1 MLVQIVLHCNKA
13 LWIMIIDKVLLFFID
28 ASGKS
33 WFLTCQNFCVKCTK
47 NFCLYTTCR
56 HLLYPGRIRTRV
68 SQGRPKMDIK
78 IDVHMWFSVLCMF
91 NIHKCIIHHIN
102 QNFSADA
109 KMYHTC
115 VYVEHT
121 WSYDH
126 ICTWFW
132 RSFSGSAAIINLPLK
147 ILDTEW

>member
-1 MLVQIVLHCNKA
+1 MYMFTFSAKVDHDSCNFSQEIICLHN
-13 LWIMIIDKVLLFFID
+13 LW
-28 ASGKS
+28 
-33 WFLTCQNFCVKCTK
+33 T
-47 NFCLYTTCR
+47 R

-68 SQGRPKMDIK
+68 SHGRPKIDIK

-115 VYVEHT
+115 VYVDHT
-121 WSYDH
+121 
-126 ICTWFW
+126 
-132 RSFSGSAAIINLPLK
+132 
-147 ILDTEW
+147 

>member
-1 MLVQIVLHCNKA
+1 MHISKA
-13 LWIMIIDKVLLFFID
+13 LLLLLHSFAHEYLIFLLNYYTGIVPKANIVWI
-28 ASGKS
+28 
-33 WFLTCQNFCVKCTK
+33 
-47 NFCLYTTCR
+47 R

-78 IDVHMWFSVLCMF
+78 IDVQMWFSVLCMF

-126 ICTWFW
+126 ICTQFW
-132 RSFSGSAAIINLPLK
+132 RSFSGSATIINLPLK

>member
-1 MLVQIVLHCNKA
+1 MSELVPNF
-13 LWIMIIDKVLLFFID
+13 VLLLLHLSYEIKTFSKINNYLFF
-28 ASGKS
+28 S
-33 WFLTCQNFCVKCTK
+33 WGHFMYFLVVVLVKLTEE
-47 NFCLYTTCR
+47 YR

-68 SQGRPKMDIK
+68 SHGRPKIDIK

-126 ICTWFW
+126 ICTQFW

>member
-1 MLVQIVLHCNKA
+1 MFGLK
-13 LWIMIIDKVLLFFID
+13 DSRD
-28 ASGKS
+28 
-33 WFLTCQNFCVKCTK
+33 
-47 NFCLYTTCR
+47 
-56 HLLYPGRIRTRV
+56 LLYPGRIRTRV

-78 IDVHMWFSVLCMF
+78 IDVQVWFSVLCML

-121 WSYDH
+121 
-126 ICTWFW
+126 
-132 RSFSGSAAIINLPLK
+132 
-147 ILDTEW
+147 

>member
-1 MLVQIVLHCNKA
+1 MYFGFVLCATEYPYQNNHSKMANY
-13 LWIMIIDKVLLFFID
+13 IIFPLRIQEGVKVFPHLQ
-28 ASGKS
+28 AK
-33 WFLTCQNFCVKCTK
+33 NTK
-47 NFCLYTTCR
+47 LSCR

-68 SQGRPKMDIK
+68 SQGRPKLDIK

-126 ICTWFW
+126 ICTQFW
-132 RSFSGSAAIINLPLK
+132 RSFSGSATIINLPLK